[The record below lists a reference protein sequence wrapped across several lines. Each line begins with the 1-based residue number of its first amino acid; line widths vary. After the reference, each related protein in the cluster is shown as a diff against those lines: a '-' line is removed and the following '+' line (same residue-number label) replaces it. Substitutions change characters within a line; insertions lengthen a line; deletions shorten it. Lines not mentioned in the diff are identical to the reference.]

1 MRLTLRTLLAYLD
14 DILEPSQTKEIG
26 NKLAESKFASDLV
39 ERIREVMR
47 RRRLTAPDIDGG
59 DGLDANVVSEYL
71 DNTLPPEKVTDVEK
85 RCLESDIHL
94 AEAAACHQI
103 LTLVLGEPV
112 EITPDSRRRM
122 YGLVSQGS
130 GDNQAAAA
138 AGTPANTGDKDSDEI
153 PVAAAAL
160 QEKEQTETIGSSLP
174 DYLKPRPVWRRAL
187 PIFGVALAISVFFVL
202 IVTDQGYNNWLGKL
216 LGIGERSA
224 PAVGTPSEVA
234 NRPQAETG
242 EPANANP
249 SKAGAP
255 SQAAAPIS
263 VAETST
269 SNDAAKAVGGPGATR
284 TEEPAGQASKIPG
297 AGPAGAS
304 PDASTA
310 QNPSVEKKMASQS
323 GSSPTGGEVG
333 KAGADRG
340 LKESPS
346 STTAVA
352 LVAPR
357 PMPATAPSPVEAK
370 SSAGP
375 SSPKPPADLSPPA
388 PPAEPAP
395 EIRLSPKTGVLLG
408 YDSARDDW
416 FVLERPGLTLPN
428 PNNSPPDTVN
438 FDSTPKVQVP
448 SPPAPMAT
456 DRHADQL
463 VAPEPFDNVLELGD
477 GLCRVWVLGGTS
489 VRLLAPTSATRF
501 GIELREG
508 KIVIR
513 SGGSKLPGT
522 DYKPLVVAFKMG
534 DEVSQ
539 ITFLR
544 PETQCGLEIVRGF
557 PTKPGEDA
565 RDTSY
570 RGALYVVSG
579 DIRLT
584 ESVGRQRTLSAG
596 RGISLAPSDRAV
608 ATDMNGFAFRAKG
621 GSLLSWLNPDSR
633 RVPAALAKVTRDFE
647 ADFMPD
653 QPVSASI
660 ATVAKNERNPVIAE
674 LAAKTLALTNQYSA
688 LVEVLVQV
696 PHEEAVHAAANGLR
710 AWLPLAPD
718 HAALLQKELVTAF
731 PPGPHTM
738 GTDMDDRAI
747 VLRLLWGYNSDDARD
762 RKTSNQLVEWL
773 GHDRLAVRL
782 LAIDQIREL
791 TGQNLH
797 FRAGMPA
804 GDRKRI
810 KKDWERYVER
820 SKGLLP
826 Q

>member
-47 RRRLTAPDIDGG
+47 RRRLTAPSIDG

-94 AEAAACHQI
+94 AEAAACHQV

-130 GDNQAAAA
+130 GDDQAAAA
-138 AGTPANTGDKDSDEI
+138 AGTTPNTEDKDSDEI
-153 PVAAAAL
+153 PVAASAL
-160 QEKEQTETIGSSLP
+160 QEKEQTETIGSALP
-174 DYLKPRPVWRRAL
+174 DYLKPRPLWRRAL
-187 PIFGVALAISVFFVL
+187 PIFGVALAICGLFAL
-202 IVTDQGYNNWLGKL
+202 IVSDKESPIGKSIAKWLGM
-216 LGIGERSA
+216 GEGSA
-224 PAVGTPSEVA
+224 QTAVVA
-234 NRPQAETG
+234 PETADQPLAQKG

-249 SKAGAP
+249 SKPGVP
-255 SQAAAPIS
+255 SKTAAPIT

-269 SNDAAKAVGGPGATR
+269 ASDAGKAVGGPGLTR
-284 TEEPAGQASKIPG
+284 TEDS
-297 AGPAGAS
+297 AGPASTVPSAGPAS
-304 PDASTA
+304 ASSDASTA
-310 QNPSVEKKMASQS
+310 QNPALDKKMASQS
-323 GSSPTGGEVG
+323 ASSPTGGAAG
-333 KAGADRG
+333 KAVPDSG
-340 LKESPS
+340 LKEGPS

-357 PMPATAPSPVEAK
+357 PMPAAPRSQVEAK
-370 SSAGP
+370 SSAP
-375 SSPKPPADLSPPA
+375 SSSKPPADSSPPA

-416 FVLERPGLTLPN
+416 FVLERPGLTLPD
-428 PNNSPPDTVN
+428 PSNSPPDTVN
-438 FDSTPKVQVP
+438 FDSAPKERVP
-448 SPPAPMAT
+448 SPPAPMVA

-463 VAPEPFDNVLELGD
+463 VAPEPFDNVLDLGER
-477 GLCRVWVLGGTS
+477 LCRVWVLGGTS

-522 DYKPLVVAFKMG
+522 DYKPLVVAFKVG

-557 PTKPGEDA
+557 PTKPNEDA

-579 DIRLT
+579 DIRFT
-584 ESVGRQRTLSAG
+584 ESVGRQRTLAAG

-633 RVPAALAKVTRDFE
+633 RVPPALAKVTRDFE
-647 ADFMPD
+647 ADFLPD

-688 LVEVLVQV
+688 LVEVLAQV

-731 PPGPHTM
+731 PPGPHVL
-738 GTDMDDRAI
+738 GTDMDDRAS

-804 GDRKRI
+804 GDRKRL

-820 SKGLLP
+820 YKGLL
-826 Q
+826 QQ